1 VAKRKRRVSTN
12 KPIKQDWKHE
22 IKVSQDYI
30 CPVCGLK
37 GTDYTLDIHHCLAKA
52 NKGKNTKENCVAW
65 PKTPCHRNY
74 HKSHG
79 TKRSDRNG
87 NVIE

>member
-1 VAKRKRRVSTN
+1 MAKRKRRVSTN

-37 GTDYTLDIHHCLAKA
+37 GTDYTLDIHHTCPVCK
-52 NKGKNTKENCVAW
+52 NGKNTKQNCVAW
-65 PKTPCHRNY
+65 HKIPCHKNY
-74 HKSHG
+74 HKRYG
-79 TKRSDRNG
+79 VKKSDKYG
-87 NVIE
+87 NPIE